1 MTNPGPSLLQDAHD
15 RYMRR
20 LENAERGALS
30 RLIRAYGDSWRAMRD
45 SLISN
50 LERIQKAQ
58 ANPDAVITLDML
70 LRDQRMRALLD
81 QSEAEMRRLGKL
93 GADIAEELQKLGADS
108 AIRDSDAAMRA
119 AWLDR
124 VSAVLDPDMRR
135 ALADLPTWAHLP
147 REALRDL
154 LGFTADGSPL
164 ASLFDAIGPQAR
176 AGWESA
182 LFRGLAMGKGP
193 RDVAAMAQRA
203 TATGMAR
210 SLTIAR
216 TEMLRAYRA
225 ASARSYQANKDVLD
239 GWVWLS
245 AGDGDTC
252 AACLG
257 MHGSVHPLSE
267 TLSSHPNCRCTMG
280 PLTKPLSDILGVDV
294 PGDDSRLDVPAG
306 DAIFANLSDARKL
319 SVLGSPAALDAWKA
333 GEVTLS
339 DFVGVKRSAA
349 WGDSHYQRSL
359 TAARAAAERR

>member
-1 MTNPGPSLLQDAHD
+1 MTSPGPSRLQAAHD

-20 LENAERGALS
+20 LENAERDALA
-30 RLIRAYGDSWRAMRD
+30 RLIRSFGEAWRAMRD
-45 SLISN
+45 SLIAN

>member
-1 MTNPGPSLLQDAHD
+1 MTSPGPSLLQDAHD

-20 LENAERGALS
+20 LENAERGALG

-45 SLISN
+45 SLIAN

-58 ANPDAVITLDML
+58 TNPDAPITLDML
-70 LRDQRMRALLD
+70 LRDQRMRSLLD
-81 QSEAEMRRLGKL
+81 QSEAEMRRLGGL

-108 AIRDSDAAMRA
+108 ALRDSDAAMRA
-119 AWLDR
+119 AWADR
-124 VSAVLDPDMRR
+124 ISAVLDPEMRR
-135 ALADLPTWAHLP
+135 ALLDLPTWATVP
-147 REALRDL
+147 KEALRDL

-164 ASLFDAIGPQAR
+164 ASLFDAIGPEAR

-182 LFRGLAMGKGP
+182 LFKGLAMGKGP

-216 TEMLRAYRA
+216 TEMLRAYRT

-245 AGDGDTC
+245 SGDGDAC
-252 AACLG
+252 ASCLA
-257 MHGSVHPLSE
+257 MHGSVHPLSD

-280 PLTKPLSDILGVDV
+280 PLTKSISDILGVDV

-306 DAIFANLSDARKL
+306 EDIFAKLSDARKVA
-319 SVLGSPAALDAWKA
+319 VLGSTAALAAWKA
-333 GEVTLS
+333 GEVTLG
-339 DFVGVKRSAA
+339 DFVGVKRSTV
-349 WGDSHYQRSL
+349 WGSSHYQRSL
-359 TAARAAAERR
+359 AGARAAAERR

>member
-1 MTNPGPSLLQDAHD
+1 MPGPSLLQDAHD

-20 LENAERGALS
+20 LENAERGALA
-30 RLIRAYGDSWRAMRD
+30 RLIRAYGEAWRGMRD

-58 ANPDAVITLDML
+58 ANPDAVLTLDML
-70 LRDQRMRALLD
+70 LRDQRMRTLLD
-81 QSEAEMRRLGKL
+81 QSEAEIRRLGNL

-108 AIRDSDAAMRA
+108 ALRDSDAAMRA

-135 ALADLPTWAHLP
+135 ALADLPTWSRLP
-147 REALRDL
+147 TEALRDL

-164 ASLFDAIGPQAR
+164 ASLFDTIGPGAR

-182 LFRGLAMGKGP
+182 LFKGLAMGKGP

-216 TEMLRAYRA
+216 TEMLRAYRT
-225 ASARSYQANKDVLD
+225 ASARNYQANRDVLD

-245 AGDGDTC
+245 SGDGDAC
-252 AACLG
+252 ASCLA
-257 MHGSVHPLSE
+257 MHGTVHPLGE

-280 PLTKPLSDILGVDV
+280 PLTKSISDILGVDV
-294 PGDDSRLDVPAG
+294 PGGDSRLDVPAG
-306 DAIFANLSDARKL
+306 EEIFANLSDARKL
-319 SVLGSPAALDAWKA
+319 AVLGSPAALAAWKA
-333 GEVTLS
+333 GEVRLG
-339 DFVGVKRSAA
+339 DFVGVKRSSA
-349 WGDSHYQRSL
+349 WGSSHYQRSL
-359 TAARAAAERR
+359 TAARAAAARR